1 MRAALTC
8 ILVLAAGLAPAVAR
22 GQVSTEIS
30 GMEKSKE
37 YFERGIILYKAG
49 DYKGALEN
57 FLTSYDL
64 RPHPKLKYNIGLCY
78 LKLGYTAKALNEWQ
92 GFISKEKYD
101 IEPEI
106 ADTLSEIMATVVVT
120 VGKLFVNVDVD
131 GAAVT
136 VDGESFGES
145 PLGRPVF
152 VEPGKHVV
160 TVTGPGGAGREK
172 SVTLGVGETRE
183 IHVALADGPEKMEPD
198 QAKKDK
204 HKKEK
209 KKKKKTAGPAAMSWK
224 KPERKKVIQG
234 FFYLALGLTAG
245 ALGAA
250 TGTGILAM
258 QKKDDIK
265 ALDEACRA
273 DGCNQVNEETYLAYR
288 AKRSRLYD
296 EGKSF
301 GDAST
306 YLFAAAGA
314 LAVTGIVLFVF
325 SRPLIEKKAKGSS
338 RTRFPALAAGQG
350 PSLVLSW

>member
-8 ILVLAAGLAPAVAR
+8 VLLLAAGLAPATAR
-22 GQVSTEIS
+22 GQISTEIS

-78 LKLGYTAKALNEWQ
+78 LKLGFTARALNEWQ

-106 ADTLSEIMATVVVT
+106 ADSLSEIMATVVVT
-120 VGKLFVNVDVD
+120 VGKLLVNVDVD
-131 GAAVT
+131 GADVT

-160 TVTGPGGAGREK
+160 TVTGPGGAVREK
-172 SVTLGVGETRE
+172 SVTLGVGESRE
-183 IHVALADGPEKMEPD
+183 IHVTLADGVEKPEP
-198 QAKKDK
+198 KKA
-204 HKKEK
+204 KKEK
-209 KKKKKTAGPAAMSWK
+209 KKKEPWK
-224 KPERKKVIQG
+224 KPERKKVIRG
-234 FFYLALGLTAG
+234 FFYLVLGLTAG

-258 QKKDDIK
+258 EKKDDIK
-265 ALDEACRA
+265 AFDAACRA
-273 DGCNQVNEETYLAYR
+273 DGCNQVDEETYLAYR
-288 AKRSRLYD
+288 AKRSDLYD
-296 EGKSF
+296 KGKSF

-338 RTRFPALAAGQG
+338 LIRFPALTAGQG
-350 PSLVLSW
+350 PGLVLSW

>member
-8 ILVLAAGLAPAVAR
+8 MFLLAAGLVPSVAR

-78 LKLGYTAKALNEWQ
+78 LKLGYTARALNEWQ

-106 ADTLSEIMATVVVT
+106 ADSLAEIMATVVVT
-120 VGKLFVNVDVD
+120 VGRLFVAVDVD
-131 GAAVT
+131 GADVT

-160 TVTGPGGAGREK
+160 TVTGPGGAVREK

-183 IHVALADGPEKMEPD
+183 IHVALAEGPDKAEPGK
-198 QAKKDK
+198 A
-204 HKKEK
+204 KKEK
-209 KKKKKTAGPAAMSWK
+209 KKKTAATAALPWK
-224 KPERKKVIQG
+224 KPERKKVIRG
-234 FFYLALGLTAG
+234 FFYLVLGLTAG

-250 TGTGILAM
+250 VGTGILAM
-258 QKKDDIK
+258 EKKDDIK
-265 ALDEACRA
+265 ALDEACREE
-273 DGCNQVNEETYLAYR
+273 GCNQVDEETYLAYR
-288 AKRSRLYD
+288 AKRSDLYD
-296 EGKSF
+296 EGKSL

-306 YLFAAAGA
+306 SLFAAAGA

-338 RTRFPALAAGQG
+338 RIRFPALALGQG

>member
-8 ILVLAAGLAPAVAR
+8 MFLLAAGLVPSVAR

-78 LKLGYTAKALNEWQ
+78 LKLGYTARALNEWQ

-106 ADTLSEIMATVVVT
+106 ADSLSEIMATVVVT
-120 VGKLFVNVDVD
+120 VGRLFVAVDVD
-131 GAAVT
+131 GADVT

-160 TVTGPGGAGREK
+160 TVTGPGGAVREK
-172 SVTLGVGETRE
+172 GVTLGVGETRE
-183 IHVALADGPEKMEPD
+183 IHVTLAEGTEKTEPEK
-198 QAKKDK
+198 AKKDK
-204 HKKEK
+204 HEK
-209 KKKKKTAGPAAMSWK
+209 KTVAAAALSWK
-224 KPERKKVIQG
+224 KPERKKVIRG
-234 FFYLALGLTAG
+234 FFYLVLGLTVG
-245 ALGAA
+245 TLGAA
-250 TGTGILAM
+250 VGTGILAM
-258 QKKDDIK
+258 EKKDDIK
-265 ALDEACRA
+265 ALDEACRE
-273 DGCNQVNEETYLAYR
+273 DGCNQVDEETYLAYR
-288 AKRSRLYD
+288 AKRSDLYD

-301 GDAST
+301 GDVST
-306 YLFAAAGA
+306 SLFAAAGA

-325 SRPLIEKKAKGSS
+325 SRPLIEKEAKGSS
-338 RTRFPALAAGQG
+338 RIRFPALAVGRG
-350 PSLVLSW
+350 LNLSFAW

>member
-1 MRAALTC
+1 MRLGLTC
-8 ILVLAAGLAPAVAR
+8 IVLLAAWLAPAVAR
-22 GQVSTEIS
+22 GEISTETS
-30 GMEKSKE
+30 VMEKSKE

-78 LKLGYTAKALNEWQ
+78 LKLGFTARALNEWQ

-106 ADTLSEIMATVVVT
+106 ADSLSEIMATVVVT
-120 VGKLFVNVDVD
+120 VGRLFVNVDAD
-131 GAAVT
+131 GAGVS

-160 TVTGPGGAGREK
+160 TVTGPDGAVREK

-183 IHVALADGPEKMEPD
+183 IHITLAEGPEKAET
-198 QAKKDK
+198 QKAKKR
-204 HKKEK
+204 
-209 KKKKKTAGPAAMSWK
+209 KKTAGPAGLSSK
-224 KPERKKVIQG
+224 KPGRKKVIRG
-234 FFYLALGLTAG
+234 FFYLVLGLTAG

-250 TGTGILAM
+250 AGTGILAM

-265 ALDEACRA
+265 ALDEACRE
-273 DGCNQVNEETYLAYR
+273 DGCNQIDEETYLAYR
-288 AKRSRLYD
+288 AKRSDLYD
-296 EGKSF
+296 EGKLF
-301 GDAST
+301 GDVST
-306 YLFAAAGA
+306 SLFAAAGA

-338 RTRFPALAAGQG
+338 RIRFPALALGRG
-350 PSLVLSW
+350 LGLSFAW